1 MLIASGKFTDW
12 TGQTYSSNPQR
23 GTAHASPQIETDV
36 VQHALASLNPHKGQ
50 GPDSLHPA
58 VLKAIAPLVAQPLT
72 DLFNLS
78 LVSAEVPDDWRS
90 AIVCPIFKKGDRED
104 PGNYRPVSLTST
116 VCKLME
122 TALKGPF

>member
-1 MLIASGKFTDW
+1 MITDSVSVGKHV
-12 TGQTYSSNPQR
+12 Y
-23 GTAHASPQIETDV
+23 
-36 VQHALASLNPHKGQ
+36 
-50 GPDSLHPA
+50 HPA
-58 VLKAIAPLVAQPLT
+58 VLKAIATLVAQPLT

-104 PGNYRPVSLTST
+104 PGNYRPVSVTSI

-122 TALKGPF
+122 TALK